1 MTDSALFLAVADAAV
16 RGTLV
21 LLAALAATGLMRRSS
36 ASARHL
42 VWLAALAALLLLPL
56 ARSFVPEWRV
66 LPLPT
71 APVSSAPALASA
83 PVSIDHSSESA
94 APSVS
99 APASPAPAAAP
110 VPAQRWWVSMDWIR
124 LALMVWAAGVL
135 LFAMRLAYG
144 VARIRWIE
152 RRATE
157 LTDDEWVTLTDGLAR
172 RLRLGRIVRLLR
184 EPAATVPMTWGVF
197 HPVVL
202 LPAESDGWEAER
214 RRVVLAHELAHVG
227 RWDAATQWI
236 AHVALVVFWF
246 NPLVWV
252 AARKLREEREHAC
265 DDAVLAIGT
274 RAADYAD
281 HLLDIVRKL
290 GSSSGPTPALA
301 MARRSQFEGR
311 LLAILDS
318 AVRRNGVSRTAGL
331 ATAAAA
337 LVCLLPLAALRPAP
351 AGEVPAATAALRL
364 DAPVVSKPSMKT
376 PGVATAL
383 RLEKESEPSAI
394 APRVIETVERLSAPA
409 AEPAAP
415 AGAPVVKAGG
425 SDADAAAVLREAIER
440 SDPGLYA
447 EIIRAAEDIK
457 SATARRMV
465 LTGLLEKGDL
475 SAANIAAIVAA
486 TRTMDSD
493 LEKRVVLTGV
503 VEHRAFRASPSL
515 PPAMAPAL
523 ASFSSALE
531 QRVVITSIWE
541 ARRWDTPSLVAIF
554 RVVSGVD
561 SDLERRTILTGA
573 AARQAVQGSARD
585 AYLAAAR
592 AIDSE
597 MERGLA
603 LNALT
608 SSGSTRSAP
617 ASSRPSTERRPRT
630 SISGTAVSSPSRAP
644 GEAQWDSDI
653 EIDGLRNGKPC
664 HVELRASRVIFGTAR
679 SDIRRILPGGRLHLE
694 RRYDGHVHI
703 VRGVPGEGGRPVFT
717 YTVDGQAR
725 SFEGE
730 GRGWMNAFI
739 QEYTG
744 A

>member
-71 APVSSAPALASA
+71 APLASSPDVA
-83 PVSIDHSSESA
+83 
-94 APSVS
+94 S
-99 APASPAPAAAP
+99 APASIDRPSEIASSASAPASTAP
-110 VPAQRWWVSMDWIR
+110 AVVPAERWWVSMDWIR

-135 LFAMRLAYG
+135 LFGLRLAYG

-202 LPAESDGWEAER
+202 LPAESDQWESER

-290 GSSSGPTPALA
+290 GSSNGPTPALA

-311 LLAILDS
+311 LLAILDN

-337 LVCLLPLAALRPAP
+337 LVCMLPLAALRPAP
-351 AGEVPAATAALRL
+351 AAEVPVTIVAL
-364 DAPVVSKPSMKT
+364 PVDEPLASKSSIAT
-376 PGVATAL
+376 PGIETPAVATVL
-383 RLEKESEPSAI
+383 RPEKASEPSTI
-394 APRVIETVERLSAPA
+394 APRVIENVERLSAPA
-409 AEPAAP
+409 AEPKAP
-415 AGAPVVKAGG
+415 AGAPVVKAGS
-425 SDADAAAVLREAIER
+425 SDGDAAAVLREAIGR
-440 SDPGLYA
+440 ADPGLYA

-457 SATARRMV
+457 SASARRLV
-465 LTGLLEKGDL
+465 LTGLLEKSDL

-493 LEKRVVLTGV
+493 LEKRIVLAAVT
-503 VEHRAFRASPSL
+503 EHRTFRASASL
-515 PPAMAPAL
+515 PPAMASAL
-523 ASFSSALE
+523 ESFSSSLE
-531 QRVVITSIWE
+531 QRIVMTGLWE
-541 ARRWDTPSLVAIF
+541 ARRWDTPSLAAIF
-554 RVVSGVD
+554 RVVPDVD
-561 SDLERRTILTGA
+561 SDLERRIILTGA
-573 AARQAVQGSARD
+573 AARQTVQGSARE

-592 AIDSE
+592 SIESE

-608 SSGSTRSAP
+608 SGSTTA
-617 ASSRPSTERRPRT
+617 ATTSSRPRSG
-630 SISGTAVSSPSRAP
+630 SGTSAP
-644 GEAQWDSDI
+644 RGASGEAQWDSDI
-653 EIDGLRNGKPC
+653 ELDGMRNGKPC
-664 HVELRASRVIFGTAR
+664 YVELHASKVIFGTAR

-717 YTVDGQAR
+717 YTVDGRQR
-725 SFEGE
+725 PFETE
-730 GRGWMNAFI
+730 GRAWMNAFI
-739 QEYTG
+739 REYTG

>member
-42 VWLAALAALLLLPL
+42 VWLAALAALLLLPV

-71 APVSSAPALASA
+71 VPAAPAPALASA
-83 PVSIDHSSESA
+83 PASIERSSGQA
-94 APSVS
+94 AASS
-99 APASPAPAAAP
+99 APASPASPAAAA
-110 VPAQRWWVSMDWIR
+110 PAQRWWVSMDWIR

-135 LFAMRLAYG
+135 LFGLRLVYG

-202 LPAESDGWEAER
+202 LPAESDQWEAER

-265 DDAVLAIGT
+265 DDAVLGIGT
-274 RAADYAD
+274 CAADYAD

-290 GSSSGPTPALA
+290 GSSNGPGTALA

-311 LLAILDS
+311 LLAILDN

-351 AGEVPAATAALRL
+351 AGGAPAAATLP
-364 DAPVVSKPSMKT
+364 APLVSKPSITT
-376 PGVATAL
+376 PGIATAL
-383 RLEKESEPSAI
+383 RPEKAGEPATI
-394 APRVIETVERLSAPA
+394 APRVVETVER
-409 AEPAAP
+409 PAAP
-415 AGAPVVKAGG
+415 APRPAAPTALPVVKARG
-425 SDADAAAVLREAIER
+425 SDAEVAAVLREAIGR
-440 SDPGLYA
+440 GDPGLYA
-447 EIIRAAEDIK
+447 EIIRAAEDIR
-457 SATARRMV
+457 SASARRLV
-465 LTGLLEKGDL
+465 LTGLLEKSDL
-475 SAANIAAIVAA
+475 SAANLAGIVAA

-493 LEKRVVLTGV
+493 LEKRIVLTGV
-503 VEHRAFRASPSL
+503 VEHRAFRASASL
-515 PPAMAPAL
+515 PSAMTASL
-523 ASFSSALE
+523 GSFSSALE
-531 QRVVITSIWE
+531 QRIVITGILE
-541 ARRWDTPSLVAIF
+541 ARRWDTPSLAALF
-554 RVVSGVD
+554 RVVAGVD
-561 SDLERRTILTGA
+561 SDLERRIILTAA
-573 AARQAVQGSARD
+573 AARQTVQGSARE
-585 AYLAAAR
+585 AYLAAVR
-592 AIDSE
+592 SIDSE

-608 SSGSTRSAP
+608 SASSTRSAP
-617 ASSRPSTERRPRT
+617 AASRPSTGSRPRLAV
-630 SISGTAVSSPSRAP
+630 SGTAVGTPPNAA
-644 GEAQWDSDI
+644 GEAQWNSDI
-653 EIDGLRNGKPC
+653 DYQGTRNGKPC
-664 HVELRASRVIFGTAR
+664 HVIIHASKVFFGTAR
-679 SDIRRILPGGRLHLE
+679 WDIRRIGEGGRLHVE
-694 RRYDGHVHI
+694 RRYDGHVYV
-703 VRGVPGEGGRPVFT
+703 VRAVPGQGGRPAFT
-717 YTVDGQAR
+717 YTVDGEAR
-725 SFEGE
+725 PFDGE
-730 GRGWMNAFI
+730 GRTWMAGI
-739 QEYTG
+739 IREYTG
-744 A
+744 S

>member
-66 LPLPT
+66 LPLPA
-71 APVSSAPALASA
+71 APVASA
-83 PVSIDHSSESA
+83 PDVAPAPSPIDHPSEITSSA
-94 APSVS
+94 S
-99 APASPAPAAAP
+99 APASAAPAVAA

-135 LFAMRLAYG
+135 LFGLRLAYG

-202 LPAESDGWEAER
+202 LPAESDQWDAGR

-236 AHVALVVFWF
+236 AHIALVVFWF

-290 GSSSGPTPALA
+290 GSSSGPSPALA

-311 LLAILDS
+311 LLAILDN

-351 AGEVPAATAALRL
+351 AGEAPTAAVALP
-364 DAPVVSKPSMKT
+364 PVEPLVSKQSPET
-376 PGVATAL
+376 PGVAAAL
-383 RLEKESEPSAI
+383 RPERASEPSAI
-394 APRVIETVERLSAPA
+394 KPRVVEIQRPSAPA
-409 AEPAAP
+409 TGPAAP
-415 AGAPVVKAGG
+415 AGAPVVKAGS
-425 SDADAAAVLREAIER
+425 SDGDAAAVLREAIGR

-457 SATARRMV
+457 SASARRMV
-465 LTGLLEKGDL
+465 LTGLLAKSDL
-475 SAANIAAIVAA
+475 SAANIAGIVAA

-503 VEHRAFRASPSL
+503 VEHRAFRASASL

-531 QRVVITSIWE
+531 QRVVITGIWE

-554 RVVSGVD
+554 RVVAGVD

-573 AARQAVQGSARD
+573 AARQTVQGSARD

-597 MERGLA
+597 MERSLA
-603 LNALT
+603 LSALT
-608 SSGSTRSAP
+608 AASSTRAAP
-617 ASSRPSTERRPRT
+617 TASRPSTGSQPR
-630 SISGTAVSSPSRAP
+630 SGTVASAR
-644 GEAQWDSDI
+644 GEAQWDSEV

-664 HVELRASRVIFGTAR
+664 HVELHASKVIFGTAR

-694 RRYDGHVHI
+694 RRYDGHVHT

-717 YTVDGQAR
+717 YTVDGQQR
-725 SFEGE
+725 PFETE
-730 GRGWMNAFI
+730 GRAWMNAFI

>member
-42 VWLAALAALLLLPL
+42 VWLAALAALLLLPA

-71 APVSSAPALASA
+71 VPVASAPALASA
-83 PVSIDHSSESA
+83 PASIDHSSEGVTS
-94 APSVS
+94 SVS
-99 APASPAPAAAP
+99 ASASPVPAAAAG
-110 VPAQRWWVSMDWIR
+110 PAKRWWVSMDWIR

-135 LFAMRLAYG
+135 LFGLRLAYG

-236 AHVALVVFWF
+236 AHLALVVFWF

-290 GSSSGPTPALA
+290 GSSNGPTPALA

-311 LLAILDS
+311 LLAILDN

-351 AGEVPAATAALRL
+351 AAEVPVTTAALPT
-364 DAPVVSKPSMKT
+364 DAGVVSRPDIETPS
-376 PGVATAL
+376 VATAL
-383 RLEKESEPSAI
+383 RVEKEAEPSTV
-394 APRVIETVERLSAPA
+394 APRAIDNVERLSAPA
-409 AEPAAP
+409 PPVRE
-415 AGAPVVKAGG
+415 PVVKPG
-425 SDADAAAVLREAIER
+425 SSDGDAAAVLREAIGR
-440 SDPGLYA
+440 ADPGLYA
-447 EIIRAAEDIK
+447 EIIRAAEDIE

-465 LTGLLEKGDL
+465 LTGLLEKSDL
-475 SAANIAAIVAA
+475 SAGNIAGIVAA

-493 LEKRVVLTGV
+493 LEKRIVLTAAI
-503 VEHRAFRASPSL
+503 EHRAFRASASL
-515 PPAMAPAL
+515 PPTMVASL
-523 ASFSSALE
+523 TSFSSSLE
-531 QRVVITSIWE
+531 QRIVITGLWE
-541 ARRWDTPSLVAIF
+541 ARRWDTPSLAAIF
-554 RVVSGVD
+554 RVVADVE
-561 SDLERRTILTGA
+561 SDLERRIILTGA
-573 AARQAVQGSARD
+573 AARQTVQGSARE

-592 AIDSE
+592 SIDSE

-603 LNALT
+603 LSALT
-608 SSGSTRSAP
+608 SGPPTRATP
-617 ASSRPSTERRPRT
+617 TSSRPR
-630 SISGTAVSSPSRAP
+630 SGSVASASRNAP

-653 EIDGLRNGKPC
+653 ELDGLRNGKPC
-664 HVELRASRVIFGTAR
+664 YVELHASKVIFGTAR

-717 YTVDGQAR
+717 YTVDGRQR
-725 SFEGE
+725 PFETE
-730 GRGWMNAFI
+730 GRAWMTAFI

>member
-56 ARSFVPEWRV
+56 ARGFVPEWRV
-66 LPLPT
+66 LPLP
-71 APVSSAPALASA
+71 AVPIASA
-83 PVSIDHSSESA
+83 PDVAAAPAPIDYSSEPA
-94 APSVS
+94 VPSVS
-99 APASPAPAAAP
+99 VSASPAPAAAA

-135 LFAMRLAYG
+135 LFGLRLAYG

-202 LPAESDGWEAER
+202 LPAESDQWEAER

-236 AHVALVVFWF
+236 AHIALVVFWF

-311 LLAILDS
+311 LLAILDN

-331 ATAAAA
+331 ATTAAA
-337 LVCLLPLAALRPAP
+337 LVCMLPLAALRPAP
-351 AGEVPAATAALRL
+351 AGEVTTVIAALPD
-364 DAPVVSKPSMKT
+364 DAPLASTRAIET
-376 PGVATAL
+376 PGIATTL
-383 RLEKESEPSAI
+383 RPETASEPATIES
-394 APRVIETVERLSAPA
+394 PVIEKVERLAIPA
-409 AEPAAP
+409 AEPKAP
-415 AGAPVVKAGG
+415 AGAPVVKPG
-425 SDADAAAVLREAIER
+425 SSDGDAAAVLREAIGR
-440 SDPGLYA
+440 GDPGLYA
-447 EIIRAAEDIK
+447 EIIRAAGDIK
-457 SATARRMV
+457 SASARRLV
-465 LTGLLEKGDL
+465 LTGLLEKSDL
-475 SAANIAAIVAA
+475 SAANVAGIVAA

-493 LEKRVVLTGV
+493 MEKRIVLTAV
-503 VEHRAFRASPSL
+503 TEHRAFRASASL
-515 PPAMAPAL
+515 PPAMATSL
-523 ASFSSALE
+523 ESFSSSLE
-531 QRVVITSIWE
+531 QRIVITGLWE
-541 ARRWDTPSLVAIF
+541 ARRWDAPSLASIF
-554 RVVSGVD
+554 RVVAGIG
-561 SDLERRTILTGA
+561 SDVEQRIILTGA
-573 AARQAVQGSARD
+573 AARQTVQGSARD

-592 AIDSE
+592 SIDSE

-617 ASSRPSTERRPRT
+617 TTSRPSTGSRPLT
-630 SISGTAVSSPSRAP
+630 GTVASAQRNAP

-653 EIDGLRNGKPC
+653 ELDGLRNGKPC
-664 HVELRASRVIFGTAR
+664 YVELHASKVIFGTAR

-694 RRYDGHVHI
+694 RRYDGHIHI
-703 VRGVPGEGGRPVFT
+703 VRGVPGEGGWPVFT
-717 YTVDGQAR
+717 YTVDGRQR
-725 SFEGE
+725 PFESE
-730 GRGWMNAFI
+730 GRAWMNAFI
-739 QEYTG
+739 REYTG
-744 A
+744 V

>member
-21 LLAALAATGLMRRSS
+21 LLTALAATGLMRRSS

-42 VWLAALAALLLLPL
+42 VWLAALAALLLLPV

-66 LPLPT
+66 LPLPSVP
-71 APVSSAPALASA
+71 AASAPALAAAAS
-83 PVSIDHSSESA
+83 PIDRSSEPVA
-94 APSVS
+94 FS
-99 APASPAPAAAP
+99 APASPASPAAA
-110 VPAQRWWVSMDWIR
+110 VAAQRWWVSMDWVR

-135 LFAMRLAYG
+135 LFGLRLAYG

-157 LTDDEWVTLTDGLAR
+157 LTDDEWVRLTDGLAR

-236 AHVALVVFWF
+236 AHLALVVFWF

-265 DDAVLAIGT
+265 DDAVLGIGT
-274 RAADYAD
+274 CAADYAD

-290 GSSSGPTPALA
+290 GASSGPTPALA

-311 LLAILDS
+311 LLAILDN

-337 LVCLLPLAALRPAP
+337 LVCMLPLAALRPAP
-351 AGEVPAATAALRL
+351 AGVAPDAVATLPIPSPL
-364 DAPVVSKPSMKT
+364 VSKPSIET
-376 PGVATAL
+376 PGGATAL
-383 RLEKESEPSAI
+383 HPEKASEPSTV
-394 APRVIETVERLSAPA
+394 APRVVENVERLSAPA
-409 AEPAAP
+409 AEPKAT
-415 AGAPVVKAGG
+415 AGAPVVKPGSSD
-425 SDADAAAVLREAIER
+425 SDATAVLRQAIGR
-440 SDPGLYA
+440 GDPGLYA

-457 SATARRMV
+457 SASARRVV
-465 LTGLLEKGDL
+465 LTGLLEKSDL
-475 SAANIAAIVAA
+475 SAANIASIVAA

-493 LEKRVVLTGV
+493 LEKRIVLTAAT
-503 VEHRAFRASPSL
+503 EHRAFRATASL
-515 PPAMAPAL
+515 PAAMASAL
-523 ASFSSALE
+523 TSFSSSLE
-531 QRVVITSIWE
+531 QRIVITGLWE
-541 ARRWDTPSLVAIF
+541 ARRWDTPSLAAIF
-554 RVVSGVD
+554 RVVPSVD
-561 SDLERRTILTGA
+561 SDLERRIILTGA
-573 AARQAVQGSARD
+573 AARQTVQGSARE
-585 AYLAAAR
+585 AYLAAVR
-592 AIDSE
+592 SIESE

-608 SSGSTRSAP
+608 SSPSTRAAP
-617 ASSRPSTERRPRT
+617 TSSRPR
-630 SISGTAVSSPSRAP
+630 SGTVASASRNAP
-644 GEAQWDSDI
+644 GEAQWDSEI
-653 EIDGLRNGKPC
+653 ELEGLRNGKPC
-664 HVELRASRVIFGTAR
+664 YVEIHASKVIFGTAR

-694 RRYDGHVHI
+694 RRYDGHIHI

-717 YTVDGQAR
+717 YTVDGQPR
-725 SFEGE
+725 PFETE
-730 GRGWMNAFI
+730 GRAWMNAFI

-744 A
+744 V

>member
-71 APVSSAPALASA
+71 APIASAPAVA
-83 PVSIDHSSESA
+83 
-94 APSVS
+94 S
-99 APASPAPAAAP
+99 APASIDQSSASITSSASGPASTAPAAAA

-135 LFAMRLAYG
+135 LFGLRLAYG

-202 LPAESDGWEAER
+202 LPAESDQWEAER

-236 AHVALVVFWF
+236 AHLALVVFWF

-290 GSSSGPTPALA
+290 GSSNGPTPALA

-311 LLAILDS
+311 LLAILDN

-337 LVCLLPLAALRPAP
+337 LVCMLPLAALRPAP
-351 AGEVPAATAALRL
+351 AAEVPVTTAARST
-364 DAPVVSKPSMKT
+364 DQPPVSKPRIET

-383 RLEKESEPSAI
+383 RPEKASAPSTV
-394 APRVIETVERLSAPA
+394 APRVIENVERLSAPA
-409 AEPAAP
+409 AEPKAP
-415 AGAPVVKAGG
+415 ARAPVVKAGS
-425 SDADAAAVLREAIER
+425 SDGDAAAVLREAIGR
-440 SDPGLYA
+440 GDPGLYT

-457 SATARRMV
+457 SASARRMV
-465 LTGLLEKGDL
+465 LTGLLEKSDL
-475 SAANIAAIVAA
+475 SAANISGIVAA

-493 LEKRVVLTGV
+493 LEKRIVLTAV
-503 VEHRAFRASPSL
+503 TEHRTFRASGSL
-515 PPAMAPAL
+515 PPAMASAL
-523 ASFSSALE
+523 ESFSSSLE
-531 QRVVITSIWE
+531 QRIVITGLWE
-541 ARRWDTPSLVAIF
+541 ARRWDTPSLAAIF
-554 RVVSGVD
+554 RVVASVD
-561 SDLERRTILTGA
+561 SDLERRIILTGA
-573 AARQAVQGSARD
+573 AARQTVQGSARD

-592 AIDSE
+592 SIDSE
-597 MERGLA
+597 LERGLA

-608 SSGSTRSAP
+608 SNSSTRAAPTGSRSSTGSRRSGTVASAP
-617 ASSRPSTERRPRT
+617 RNAS
-630 SISGTAVSSPSRAP
+630 
-644 GEAQWDSDI
+644 GEGQWDSEI
-653 EIDGLRNGKPC
+653 ELSGLRNGKPC
-664 HVELRASRVIFGTAR
+664 DVEIHASKVIFRTAR

-717 YTVDGQAR
+717 YTVDGQQR
-725 SFEGE
+725 PFEAE
-730 GRGWMNAFI
+730 GRAWMNAFI
-739 QEYTG
+739 REYTG
-744 A
+744 V

>member
-56 ARSFVPEWRV
+56 ARGFVPEWRV

-71 APVSSAPALASA
+71 VPVASA
-83 PVSIDHSSESA
+83 PDVAPAPASIDHSAEITSSA
-94 APSVS
+94 S
-99 APASPAPAAAP
+99 APASTAPAAAAV

-135 LFAMRLAYG
+135 LFGMRLAYG

-202 LPAESDGWEAER
+202 LPAESDQWEADR

-236 AHVALVVFWF
+236 AHIALVVFWF

-311 LLAILDS
+311 LLAILDN

-351 AGEVPAATAALRL
+351 AAEVPVTTAARPAAEPLV
-364 DAPVVSKPSMKT
+364 PKPSIDT
-376 PGVATAL
+376 PGVATTL
-383 RLEKESEPSAI
+383 RPEKASEPSTT
-394 APRVIETVERLSAPA
+394 APRVIENVGRLSAPA
-409 AEPAAP
+409 AEPTAP
-415 AGAPVVKAGG
+415 AGAPVVKPG
-425 SDADAAAVLREAIER
+425 SSDGDAAAVLREAIGR
-440 SDPGLYA
+440 GDPGLYA

-457 SATARRMV
+457 SASARRLV
-465 LTGLLEKGDL
+465 LTGLLEKSDL
-475 SAANIAAIVAA
+475 SAANIGAIVAA

-493 LEKRVVLTGV
+493 MEKRVVLTGV

-515 PPAMAPAL
+515 PSAMAPAL

-531 QRVVITSIWE
+531 QRVVITGIWE
-541 ARRWDTPSLVAIF
+541 ARRWDTPSLGAIF
-554 RVVSGVD
+554 RIVPGID

-573 AARQAVQGSARD
+573 AARQTVQGSARE

-592 AIDSE
+592 SIDSE

-617 ASSRPSTERRPRT
+617 TTSRPSTGSRPRT
-630 SISGTAVSSPSRAP
+630 GTVASAQRNAP

-664 HVELRASRVIFGTAR
+664 YVELHASKVIFGTAR

-717 YTVDGQAR
+717 YTVDGRQR
-725 SFEGE
+725 PFETE
-730 GRGWMNAFI
+730 GRAWMNAFI
-739 QEYTG
+739 REYTG
-744 A
+744 V